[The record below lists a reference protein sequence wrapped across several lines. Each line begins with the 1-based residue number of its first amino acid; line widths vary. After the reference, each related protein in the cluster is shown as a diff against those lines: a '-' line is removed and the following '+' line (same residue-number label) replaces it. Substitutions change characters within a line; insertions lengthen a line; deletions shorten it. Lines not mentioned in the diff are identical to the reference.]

1 MSTPSFLAL
10 KRTHEALNITMK
22 VTTVSLL
29 WLKEGAFD
37 DANMA
42 SFRDAT
48 TRAEPV
54 WRPFDLNEPT
64 RTAAEAERQV
74 AALGMVAVFSNFEEY
89 LEGVEKYALANG
101 AKMAP
106 SGPPCPS
113 CGRKPPPAATDGEK
127 AQAMVARLRLNVSE
141 LDQDAVLLRFFRRVR
156 NCIAHDR
163 GVASAKLAKLAT
175 SSELVAAHQ
184 AWPIR
189 KRAKAKGRTIP
200 PLPAVTAGAVVDIR
214 PSHVIQAS
222 AVCFR
227 VAKAIDREVLVAIS
241 K

>member
-29 WLKEGAFD
+29 WLKEGTFD
-37 DANMA
+37 AANMA

-48 TRAEPV
+48 KRAEPV
-54 WRPFDLNEPT
+54 WGPFDLKEPA

-74 AALGMVAVFSNFEEY
+74 AALGMIAVFSNFEEY
-89 LEGVEKYALANG
+89 VEGVEEYALANG
-101 AKMAP
+101 VTKAP

-113 CGRKPPPAATDGEK
+113 CGRKPPAPETGGEK
-127 AQAMVARLRLNVSE
+127 AQAMVARLGLTVSE
-141 LDQDAVLLRFFRRVR
+141 LDHDAVLLRFFRRVR

-163 GVASAKLAKLAT
+163 GVASAKLAKLAA

-189 KRAKAKGRTIP
+189 ERAKAKGRTIP
-200 PLPAVTAGAVVDIR
+200 PLPAITAGAVVDVR

-227 VAKAIDREVLVAIS
+227 VAKAIDREVRVATG